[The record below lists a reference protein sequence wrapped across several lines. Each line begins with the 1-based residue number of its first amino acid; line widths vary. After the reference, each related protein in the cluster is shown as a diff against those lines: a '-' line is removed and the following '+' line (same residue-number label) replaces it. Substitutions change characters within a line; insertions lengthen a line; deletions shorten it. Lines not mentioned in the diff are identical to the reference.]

1 MLKAIQVPDKQVAM
15 TILSNRMKVLMK
27 TRVRAIQYL
36 KEGHL
41 EDSKA

>member
-15 TILSNRMKVLMK
+15 TILSQMKEFMK
-27 TRVRAIQYL
+27 TRVIAIQYL

>member
-15 TILSNRMKVLMK
+15 TILSQMKVLMK